1 MSLQNKKYMSP
12 RQFALWQRTIYG
24 RYSTGLKKHPF
35 LLFGLPFLATMFV
48 GSIYLAEFTSVR
60 YEQYD
65 EKVTMMTEEEALK
78 MDREKRK
85 VDMKEEYYVSLVLVT
100 IIYRFLIFFFYF
112 YF

>member
-1 MSLQNKKYMSP
+1 
-12 RQFALWQRTIYG
+12 
-24 RYSTGLKKHPF
+24 
-35 LLFGLPFLATMFV
+35 MFV